1 MRGTELLDAMEHL
14 DEDLVE
20 EADQPPAA
28 KKSVPFKKILASAAC
43 LAGSAS
49 RCGACWSRRRM
60 SRNAAPGAGRVRR
73 PARLTPLQSAAAAR
87 R

>member
-28 KKSVPFKKILASAAC
+28 KKSVPFQKILTAAAC
-43 LAGSAS
+43 LAVV
-49 RCGACWSRRRM
+49 
-60 SRNAAPGAGRVRR
+60 AAAGHYG
-73 PARLTPLQSAAAAR
+73 RLTWAATPKVAAWDTR
-87 R
+87 KG